1 MNTKPMG
8 RNQLATAINIPAMKR
23 FRKREVCKMMKT
35 APNKS
40 VMDGISESM
49 VVLCPQLLG

>member
-1 MNTKPMG
+1 MG
-8 RNQLATAINIPAMKR
+8 RNQLATAINMPASKR
-23 FRKREVCKMMKT
+23 FRTREVCRMMKT

-40 VMDGISESM
+40 VMDGISESK